1 MKKRAA
7 VVGTVVAC
15 AALAVPAAV
24 GAQDGSPAER
34 VESFTHLAG
43 PRVELGE
50 PTPGGSEMRR
60 LCPNRL
66 DVCQKYWEYT
76 TYFVDKY
83 TKATAWQG
91 TSTPGRTTRRR
102 QGQARFFQ

>member
-15 AALAVPAAV
+15 AALALPAA
-24 GAQDGSPAER
+24 GAAQDGAPAER
-34 VESFTHLAG
+34 VESFSHLTG

-60 LCPNRL
+60 LCPDRL

-83 TKATAWQG
+83 TETWVQ
-91 TSTPGRTTRRR
+91 
-102 QGQARFFQ
+102 

>member
-24 GAQDGSPAER
+24 GAQEGSPAER
-34 VESFTHLAG
+34 VESFTHLTG

-83 TKATAWQG
+83 TKTGVQ
-91 TSTPGRTTRRR
+91 
-102 QGQARFFQ
+102 